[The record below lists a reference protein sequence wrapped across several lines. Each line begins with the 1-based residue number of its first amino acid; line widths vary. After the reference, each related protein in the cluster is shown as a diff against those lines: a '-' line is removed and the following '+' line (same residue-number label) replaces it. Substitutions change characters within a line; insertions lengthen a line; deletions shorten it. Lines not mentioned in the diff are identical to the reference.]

1 MNDKYNILIAKIKKR
16 RLSLN
21 MTQKETAAKCGLTQS
36 NYSRFES
43 GSQLPSL
50 ETLAGIL
57 NALNMTF
64 DVMPQDQTVYHIMYL
79 NEIVAIVKLSLD
91 KKHIE
96 YTKVKED
103 GVYQPFSGDK
113 LDLERFYRFIKS
125 RCYED
130 NRADISNIL
139 KIMNLKSNNPYEVI
153 EITHGVTFE
162 DFFWIKKDYENLK
175 WEDVKVR

>member
-1 MNDKYNILIAKIKKR
+1 
-16 RLSLN
+16 
-21 MTQKETAAKCGLTQS
+21 
-36 NYSRFES
+36 
-43 GSQLPSL
+43 
-50 ETLAGIL
+50 
-57 NALNMTF
+57 
-64 DVMPQDQTVYHIMYL
+64 MYL